1 MSERDSDSVPGW
13 DARFPLVP
21 VGCGLFDGPDPEE
34 EEEDTGGGPGDKRG
48 PEERDSARESRD
60 SLDTLDVSELFSIV
74 SHSFLGDNKP
84 ELRPSILSAS
94 EGKSFAFVSPGDR
107 DMARLPSLRL
117 FMGLCSDS
125 LISRG
130 RGEERLLSEEDRAL
144 SLSSIISWSARLTA
158 NGTASLPDSLRGR
171 PRFRFGPR
179 KLGEGRLVWW
189 REEVELVRC
198 LLRELSGE
206 SRPPVG

>member
-1 MSERDSDSVPGW
+1 MPSSS
-13 DARFPLVP
+13 
-21 VGCGLFDGPDPEE
+21 
-34 EEEDTGGGPGDKRG
+34 
-48 PEERDSARESRD
+48 
-60 SLDTLDVSELFSIV
+60 
-74 SHSFLGDNKP
+74 SFLGSISAWVVSIIYNVNSHGKYFGWGGIKP
-84 ELRPSILSAS
+84 TAWVGRLGRLMGRGKEKGALRGFFLEKEKDDGSLP
-94 EGKSFAFVSPGDR
+94 PGDR

-125 LISRG
+125 LISSG
-130 RGEERLLSEEDRAL
+130 RGEERLLSEEDLAL

-158 NGTASLPDSLRGR
+158 SGTASLPDSLRGR

-189 REEVELVRC
+189 REEVEVVRC

-206 SRPPVG
+206 RRPPAMLG

>member
-1 MSERDSDSVPGW
+1 MARERKK
-13 DARFPLVP
+13 
-21 VGCGLFDGPDPEE
+21 GLRGDFLEE
-34 EEEDTGGGPGDKRG
+34 E
-48 PEERDSARESRD
+48 
-60 SLDTLDVSELFSIV
+60 
-74 SHSFLGDNKP
+74 
-84 ELRPSILSAS
+84 LRISP
-94 EGKSFAFVSPGDR
+94 PGDR

-144 SLSSIISWSARLTA
+144 SLSSNISWSARLTA

-179 KLGEGRLVWW
+179 KLGEGRLLVWW
-189 REEVELVRC
+189 REEVEVVRC
-198 LLRELSGE
+198 LFRELSGE